1 MRALNLAQV
10 LERTGMGR
18 TFIYTAIQD
27 GSFPRPAK
35 IGRRSLW
42 SEDAID
48 AWLAA
53 TFASNTPEPVNKK
66 KNRKG

>member
-10 LERTGMGR
+10 LERTSMGR
-18 TFIYTAIQD
+18 TYIYAAIQD
-27 GSFPRPAK
+27 GTFPRPAK

-42 SEDAID
+42 NEDAID

-53 TFASNTPEPVNKK
+53 TFASNVPEPANTK